1 MADVRQVLHAF
12 NRRFKRD
19 PDIIVSAPGRINI
32 IGEHIDYNDGYVLPL
47 AIDRR
52 VFAAAKKRTDKKMI
66 GYSVNFQA
74 EANLNPRHP
83 TGEWGDY
90 VRGVIDRYR
99 KKKFK
104 VTAFEAAFAG
114 DVPVG
119 AGLSSSAAV
128 EVCAAY
134 MFKKLF
140 RYGIKPKDL
149 ALLAQEAEINYVGVN
164 CGIMDQFISALAQ
177 KDKALFIDCQN
188 LRTQSIPF
196 ELPEYDI
203 VLCNSMVKRRLASS
217 EYNLRR
223 EECANALKAI
233 KKKTKGVNSWRDVKP
248 DMIDN
253 ESILKDRNHRRRAQ
267 HILSETARVGA
278 AVRALKANDAEALG
292 ALLLQSHASLRDN
305 YEVSC
310 PELDALVEIAQDAS
324 GFAGGRM
331 MGGGFGGC
339 TINLVKTESVS
350 RFKRRIQRLYEKKTG
365 LKSDIFVFKSDD
377 GMRMEKIEL

>member
-1 MADVRQVLHAF
+1 MADVRQVVHAF

-19 PDIIVSAPGRINI
+19 PDVIVSAPGRINI

-119 AGLSSSAAV
+119 AGLSSSAAI

-140 RYGIKPKDL
+140 RYGNKPKDL
-149 ALLAQEAEINYVGVN
+149 ALLAQEAEVKYVGVN

-177 KDKALFIDCQN
+177 KDKALLIDCQT
-188 LRTQSIPF
+188 LRTQAIPF
-196 ELPEYDI
+196 ELPDYEI

-223 EECANALKAI
+223 EECDKALKAI
-233 KKKTKGVNSWRDVKP
+233 KKKTRGVKSWRDVKP
-248 DMIDN
+248 DMINDQK
-253 ESILKDRNHRRRAQ
+253 ILKDPIHQHRAK
-267 HILSETARVGA
+267 HILSETNRVGA
-278 AVRALKANDAEALG
+278 AVRALKASDAEKLG
-292 ALLLQSHASLRDN
+292 ELMLQSHASLRDD

-310 PELDALVEIAQDAS
+310 PELNVLVEIAQDAE
-324 GFAGGRM
+324 GFVGGRM

-339 TINLVKTESVS
+339 TINLVQSEEVS
-350 RFKRRIQRLYEKKTG
+350 GFKRRIRRLYEKKTG
-365 LKSDIFVFKSDD
+365 LKPDIFVFHSDD
-377 GMRMEKIEL
+377 GMRLEKVET